1 MEKNF
6 SSFFWRFLD
15 SESLKSKNKKFLKKN
30 FFLKNLVQNYP
41 FGPKKAVIL
50 VKIAFDL
57 FHRFSRTK
65 AIKND
70 GSYDENRHISIF
82 DPFWDR

>member
-1 MEKNF
+1 MEKKF
-6 SSFFWRFLD
+6 PSFFWLFFD

-30 FFLKNLVQNYP
+30 FFSKNLVQNYL
-41 FGPKKAVIL
+41 FGPKNAEIL
-50 VKIAFDL
+50 AKMNFNL
-57 FHRFSRTK
+57 FHRFSHTK

-70 GSYDENRHISIF
+70 GSYDENHHILIF

>member
-6 SSFFWRFLD
+6 HFWLFFD
-15 SESLKSKNKKFLKKN
+15 SESFKSKNKNFLKKKN
-30 FFLKNLVQNYP
+30 FSKNLVQNYI
-41 FGPKKAVIL
+41 FGPKKAEIL
-50 VKIAFDL
+50 VKMTFDL

-70 GSYDENRHISIF
+70 GSYDENRHISIL
-82 DPFWDR
+82 DPFWDL